1 MELWFTQIKVA
12 IILEFKGYTFDF
24 LDKYTS
30 HLQETGCINI
40 FVNILPNNANNVISK
55 IFVFKIVSIRLFVTS
70 IESK

>member
-30 HLQETGCINI
+30 HVQEAKNLRSR
-40 FVNILPNNANNVISK
+40 VH
-55 IFVFKIVSIRLFVTS
+55 
-70 IESK
+70 